1 MVLHTEAE
9 VVRRAGA
16 SMVLG
21 GVRKDVPAL
30 VISRNEAFQAKLR
43 DRVSGLW
50 SGMEELGGWDE
61 VLARVSTSIPVMIDV
76 IVDYDLEGHAGG
88 KEWILD
94 NATPEEVY
102 DGFKAVLAASFPFA
116 KDLAKYPTLLFQV
129 LEQLTAKSPNSP
141 SPSGASTTDP
151 D

>member
-1 MVLHTEAE
+1 MAHTEEE

-30 VISRNEAFQAKLR
+30 VIDANEAFQAKLAER
-43 DRVSGLW
+43 ASGLW
-50 SGMEELGGWDE
+50 AGMTNVDSWDE
-61 VLARVSTSIPVMIDV
+61 VLARASASLPEMIEV
-76 IVDYDLEGHAGG
+76 IVDYDREGRTGG
-88 KEWILD
+88 TEWIRQ

-102 DGFKAVLAASFPFA
+102 EGFKAVLAASFPFA
-116 KDLAKYPTLLFQV
+116 RDLVKYPTLLFQV
-129 LEQLTAKSPNSP
+129 LEQLTASSPSSP

-151 D
+151 A